1 MQVSAK
7 YATRKMGMPEILHLE
22 DAVNVQK
29 GNSSMKIS
37 VIPVLIIVLRVRV
50 QSVQPATMATSFQN
64 QVFVR
69 FVKQVV

>member
-7 YATRKMGMPEILHLE
+7 YATRKMGMPEILHPE

-29 GNSSMKIS
+29 GNLSMKIS